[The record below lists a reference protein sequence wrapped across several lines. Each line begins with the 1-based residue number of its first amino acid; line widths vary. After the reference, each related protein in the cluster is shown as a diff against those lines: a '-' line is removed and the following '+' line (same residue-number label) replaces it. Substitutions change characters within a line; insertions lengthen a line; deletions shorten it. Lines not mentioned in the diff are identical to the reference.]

1 MRRTN
6 WKTVSTLVTTMV
18 VLAGCQEQVTSPAS
32 QQVGTA
38 PVAASF
44 APEGRPSLSLTVS
57 SASNTS
63 ADFTV
68 GPNGGVF
75 FVGNNAVY
83 FPAHSICDPATSG
96 YGMGTWD
103 NACTPA
109 STGIA
114 IHAVVRTLNGRS
126 WVDFSPALRFVP
138 SADASK
144 WVWMIMYAPGAA
156 SASDLTKYN
165 IFYAPTI
172 GGTLVDETLTDPTLR
187 TYVDRSGL
195 SMRRIKH
202 FSGYTSSAITC
213 DPDHEVCDGSGDTSG
228 TVQ

>member
-6 WKTVSTLVTTMV
+6 WKTVSTLVTMV
-18 VLAGCQEQVTSPAS
+18 VLAGCQEQVTSPAVQKVAS
-32 QQVGTA
+32 G
-38 PVAASF
+38 PVSASF

-57 SASNTS
+57 STSSTS

-75 FVGNNAVY
+75 FIGNNAVY
-83 FPAHSICDPATSG
+83 FPANSICDPATSG
-96 YGMGTWD
+96 YGTGTWD
-103 NACTPA
+103 NACAPA
-109 STGIA
+109 SAPIA
-114 IHAVVRTLNGRS
+114 IHADVRTLNGRS

-138 SADASK
+138 SNDASK
-144 WVWMIMYAPGAA
+144 WVWMIMYAPGV
-156 SASDLTKYN
+156 STASDLTKYN
-165 IFYAPTI
+165 IYYAPTI

-213 DPDHEVCDGSGDTSG
+213 DPSVDVCD
-228 TVQ
+228 VPVL

>member
-6 WKTVSTLVTTMV
+6 WKTVSTLVTMV
-18 VLAGCQEQVTSPAS
+18 VLAGCQEQVTSPVA
-32 QQVGTA
+32 QKVANA

-57 SASNTS
+57 STSNTS

-75 FVGNNAVY
+75 FVGNNAVF
-83 FPAHSICDPATSG
+83 FPARSICDPATSG
-96 YGMGTWD
+96 YGVGTWD
-103 NACTPA
+103 NPCTPA
-109 STGIA
+109 TSGIA
-114 IHAVVRTLNGRS
+114 IHAEVRTLNGRS

-138 SADASK
+138 SNDASK

-156 SASDLTKYN
+156 NAADLTKYN

-172 GGTLVDETLTDPTLR
+172 GGALVDETVADPTLR

-213 DPDHEVCDGSGDTSG
+213 DPDHEVCDGGDNG
-228 TVQ
+228 GMQ